1 MIPFTAICVQCG
13 TYLYRGT
20 KFNTIKKKISNQTY
34 LGIELYRFYMNCK
47 VCNAIFY
54 FRTDP
59 KSGSYQIEKGLK
71 HIKLINSN
79 KPAAKNS
86 NNDREFYLKLKN
98 IPNNKY
104 LKIILNKFK
113 NK

>member
-47 VCNAIFY
+47 VCNSIFY

-71 HIKLINSN
+71 HIKLI
-79 KPAAKNS
+79 KPNNTIFNNHTNEKKFYLSLKNS
-86 NNDREFYLKLKN
+86 PDNVNLKN
-98 IPNNKY
+98 
-104 LKIILNKFK
+104 ILNKFRD
-113 NK
+113 N